1 MRSQTFERGWM
12 LNNLASDI
20 YVFLGNDN
28 TLTNMLR
35 MFFSGILRII
45 VADFTAAFNVFE
57 QAENIRICVAEVY
70 LCLWTEPV

>member
-35 MFFSGILRII
+35 MFFSGILRIV

-57 QAENIRICVAEVY
+57 QAENIRICVVEVY